1 MNEQDQQQSSVQLF
15 GFAIGRSTLTRIQG
29 GTFSLLGLGWLAEV
43 LLSDEPLVWWKVMK
57 IVLGGLFV
65 ALGLLLLFARGR
77 HERNLQGLAAI
88 NYVWTS
94 VASLMIC
101 LLCAA
106 VQLYWGG
113 QDHAGQ
119 FHADYL
125 WANGNLGMSLFFL
138 GPYLLLAMSALVAW
152 RQRASRGVLMLTA
165 ALCGI
170 SVLAGWIDHDQYL
183 RTPPERGTPQILG
196 FLATPLLWLGGV
208 IVLANVGIKRSA
220 NLRSSS
226 QRQPVTGPGP

>member
-1 MNEQDQQQSSVQLF
+1 MNHSWPTGTTL
-15 GFAIGRSTLTRIQG
+15 AICCVSG
-29 GTFSLLGLGWLAEV
+29 
-43 LLSDEPLVWWKVMK
+43 
-57 IVLGGLFV
+57 
-65 ALGLLLLFARGR
+65 
-77 HERNLQGLAAI
+77 
-88 NYVWTS
+88 
-94 VASLMIC
+94 
-101 LLCAA
+101 A

-125 WANGNLGMSLFFL
+125 WARGNLGISLFFL

-170 SVLAGWIDHDQYL
+170 SLLAGWIDHDQYL
-183 RTPPERGTPQILG
+183 RTPPERGTPQMLN

-208 IVLANVGIKRSA
+208 VQLATVGKSRLAS
-220 NLRSSS
+220 LRAC
-226 QRQPVTGPGP
+226 QQQQPITGSGS